1 MPASASSCAIP
12 TFSFACLTNASRL
25 CIRIPSHTQE
35 DDAEKLEAI
44 RTNKADDATTKTF
57 SHYVIPKRW
66 MARLLRYLNDT
77 DGDGNCDRPERI
89 VNRDLLDT
97 KHEEAKEE
105 EKKKKEEE
113 SREERKARWAAKVA
127 GPAPAPAPV
136 ATSGPSAASSRI
148 LKPESY
154 FGMDYTLV
162 GPAVWDLLSTKFGYD
177 VSIPCRLEVG
187 KKAWGR
193 PSTLSVV
200 VPIALDDGDDGLY
213 GDAAVKENSK
223 VVDGVKHALIDV
235 PESGKWRYGGMDD
248 RVSKKARE
256 EEEEASAPTNPKG
269 DAKMV
274 SRHMH
279 DLI

>member
-1 MPASASSCAIP
+1 
-12 TFSFACLTNASRL
+12 
-25 CIRIPSHTQE
+25 
-35 DDAEKLEAI
+35 
-44 RTNKADDATTKTF
+44 
-57 SHYVIPKRW
+57 
-66 MARLLRYLNDT
+66 MARLLRYLNDA
-77 DGDGNCDRPERI
+77 DGNCDRPERI

-97 KHEEAKEE
+97 KHEEETKKGQEQKEE
-105 EKKKKEEE
+105 QE

-127 GPAPAPAPV
+127 GGPSPAPAPAPASAPAPTP
-136 ATSGPSAASSRI
+136 ATGGAAGGGASTATPRI

-177 VSIPCRLEVG
+177 VSIPCRLEVE

-193 PSTLSVV
+193 PSALSVV
-200 VPIALDDGDDGLY
+200 VRVALDDGDDGFY
-213 GDAAVKENSK
+213 GDAAVRENSK

-256 EEEEASAPTNPKG
+256 DEEASAPTTPKG
-269 DAKMV
+269 DDKMV
-274 SRHMH
+274 RQ
-279 DLI
+279 LQCG

>member
-1 MPASASSCAIP
+1 
-12 TFSFACLTNASRL
+12 
-25 CIRIPSHTQE
+25 
-35 DDAEKLEAI
+35 
-44 RTNKADDATTKTF
+44 
-57 SHYVIPKRW
+57 

-77 DGDGNCDRPERI
+77 DGNCDRPEKI
-89 VNRDLLDT
+89 VNRDLLDA
-97 KHEEAKEE
+97 KQQQREEEE
-105 EKKKKEEE
+105 EKKKREEEQE

-127 GPAPAPAPV
+127 GPVPVPAPAP
-136 ATSGPSAASSRI
+136 SASIAPPRI

-177 VSIPCRLEVG
+177 VAIPCRLDVDR
-187 KKAWGR
+187 KAWGR

-200 VPIALDDGDDGLY
+200 VPIALDDGDDGFY

-256 EEEEASAPTNPKG
+256 EEEASAPTTPKG

-274 SRHMH
+274 RALQLS
-279 DLI
+279 